1 MIVMYDEDSELRK
14 FGAIEKTLHILNAF
28 ADKPYMYSAKELSD
42 KLGFS
47 KPTVHRILNTLE
59 EESYVR
65 RSFEGK
71 YTIGYR
77 AYQMGM
83 VYANNMDIYMEI
95 RRVIEQIASATGEQ
109 VGYAVLEGTD
119 VVSLYESQMQD
130 SRIRYI
136 AGAIYPINS
145 GCYGKVLMAFS
156 HSEEELHKIVPN
168 LELKQVSPGAI
179 MDHQA
184 LLEEY
189 KVIRKRGYGE
199 SQDEYLDGT
208 VGLGVPVFKQD
219 GSLAGCIALG
229 AIKSTSFYN
238 QKQHYLDELFKG
250 AKELKTIFL

>member
-1 MIVMYDEDSELRK
+1 MYNEDDQLKK

-28 ADKPYMYSAKELSD
+28 TDKPYMYSAKELSD
-42 KLGFS
+42 KMGFS

-59 EESYVR
+59 EENYVR
-65 RSFEGK
+65 RNYEGK
-71 YTIGYR
+71 YTVGYK

-95 RRVIEQIASATGEQ
+95 RRVIESIASATGEQ

-119 VVSLYESQMQD
+119 VVSMYESQMQD
-130 SRIRYI
+130 SRIRYM

-145 GCYGKVLMAFS
+145 GCYGKVLMTFS
-156 HSEEELHKIVPN
+156 HTDEELREIVPQ

-179 MDHQA
+179 MDHHK

-189 KVIRKRGYGE
+189 RAIRKRGYGE
-199 SQDEYLDGT
+199 SEDEYLDGT

-229 AIKSTSFYN
+229 AIKSLKFYN
-238 QKQHYLDELFKG
+238 EKKSYLDEIFKG
-250 AKELKTIFL
+250 VEELKRILL

>member
-1 MIVMYDEDSELRK
+1 MYNEDEASSKL
-14 FGAIEKTLHILNAF
+14 GAIEKTLHILNAF
-28 ADKPYMYSAKELSD
+28 TDKPYMYSAKELSD

-59 EESYVR
+59 EENYVR
-65 RSFEGK
+65 RNYEGK

-95 RRVIEQIASATGEQ
+95 RRVIERIASATGEQ

-119 VVSLYESQMQD
+119 VVSMYESQMQD

-156 HSEEELHKIVPN
+156 HTDEELSEIVPK
-168 LELKQVSPGAI
+168 LVLRYVSPGAI
-179 MDHQA
+179 MDHQK

-189 KVIRKRGYGE
+189 RAIKERGYGE
-199 SQDEYLDGT
+199 SEDEYLDGT

-229 AIKSTSFYN
+229 AIKSLKFHN
-238 QKQHYLDELFKG
+238 EKKHYLDEIFKG
-250 AKELKTIFL
+250 VYELKRILL

>member
-1 MIVMYDEDSELRK
+1 MYNEDEASSK
-14 FGAIEKTLHILNAF
+14 FGAIEKTLHMLNAF
-28 ADKPYMYSAKELSD
+28 TDKPYMYSAKELSE

-59 EESYVR
+59 EENYVR
-65 RSFEGK
+65 RNYEGK
-71 YTIGYR
+71 YTVGYR

-95 RRVIEQIASATGEQ
+95 RRVIEHIASATGEQ

-119 VVSLYESQMQD
+119 VVSMYESQMQD
-130 SRIRYI
+130 SRIRYM

-156 HSEEELHKIVPN
+156 HTDEELSEIVPN
-168 LELKQVSPGAI
+168 LELRQVSPGAI
-179 MDHQA
+179 MDHQK

-189 KVIRKRGYGE
+189 RAIKERGYGE
-199 SQDEYLDGT
+199 SEDEYLDGT

-219 GSLAGCIALG
+219 GSLAGCISLG
-229 AIKSTSFYN
+229 AIKSPKFHN
-238 QKQHYLDELFKG
+238 EKIHYLDEIFKG
-250 AKELKTIFL
+250 VNELKKILL